1 MAKLLQEIRI
11 TVFGNTRELHFADT
25 EDIHRWLDAEE
36 PCWPNA
42 QSRIKNSQ
50 LNQIWGE
57 QVGCFSNIR
66 TYVKKFEAS
75 IAQEDENGGAE
86 NFSFLNKWFQKLV
99 RGTVLTSDHAYYPVI
114 AELVESN
121 IEAAAY
127 VLGAA
132 RSDGD
137 QQLKGWFAANQFPIQ
152 ALNALILNRGKTEK
166 SADWLAPQRKELGQL
181 KSDYQTK
188 LNELRAVFNEQIRA
202 NTEQHRQEGVAQEQR
217 QSDWGRWKTELSEE
231 WVKLKKVY
239 DEQLALQAPTQ
250 YWSQRAKTH
259 RSIAIGF
266 AIAFGLALTG
276 GVAAFVCWAMPG
288 LLNAAGNKDASV
300 LLTLAP
306 LLVPVFASIWVL
318 KILSRLLSEN
328 LQLMRDA
335 RERETMVKTFLA
347 LMRDD
352 QSGKA
357 LVQDND
363 RILILHA
370 LFRPSSLSA
379 VDDAP
384 PVHWFDILTNKVGQ
398 K

>member
-11 TVFGNTRELHFADT
+11 TVFGDTRALHFTDT
-25 EDIHRWLDAEE
+25 EDIIRWLDVEE
-36 PCWPNA
+36 PNWQKSHSSISSP
-42 QSRIKNSQ
+42 Q
-50 LNQIWGE
+50 LKQIWDE
-57 QVGCFSNIR
+57 QIGCYSGIR
-66 TYVKKFEAS
+66 TYVNQFDAAA
-75 IAQEDENGGAE
+75 AQNNKDATNQNLAV
-86 NFSFLNKWFQKLV
+86 LNRHFAQLV
-99 RGTVLTSDHAYYPVI
+99 QGTALTSDHAYYPVI
-114 AELVESN
+114 AELIESDL
-121 IEAAAY
+121 EAAAY
-127 VLGAA
+127 VLTTA
-132 RSDGD
+132 RSDGE
-137 QQLKGWFAANQFPIQ
+137 QRLRGWLQNERFPIHV
-152 ALNALILNRGKTEK
+152 LGRLVLSRGKTKK
-166 SADWLAPQRKELGQL
+166 SADWLAPQRKELGLL
-181 KSDYQTK
+181 KSDYQAK
-188 LNELRAVFNEQIRA
+188 LNELRATFDEQTEAI
-202 NTEQHRQEGVAQEQR
+202 TEQHRQEGVAHEQR
-217 QSDWGRWKTELSEE
+217 QSDWGRWRKELSEE
-231 WVKLKKVY
+231 WSKLKKVY

-259 RSIAIGF
+259 RSTAIGF
-266 AIAFGLALTG
+266 AIVFGLVLTG

-288 LLNAAGNKDASV
+288 LQNAAGNKDASV

-384 PVHWFDILTNKVGQ
+384 PVHWFDILTNKVSQ

>member
-1 MAKLLQEIRI
+1 MAKLLQEIRV
-11 TVFGNTRELHFADT
+11 TVFGDTRELHFTST
-25 EDIHRWLDAEE
+25 EDIIRWLDAEQ
-36 PCWPNA
+36 PNWQKGHSSISSPQLSQIWDEQIRCFSGIRTHVNQFDAYTA
-42 QSRIKNSQ
+42 QNNKDAANQNLAI
-50 LNQIWGE
+50 LNQH
-57 QVGCFSNIR
+57 F
-66 TYVKKFEAS
+66 
-75 IAQEDENGGAE
+75 AQ
-86 NFSFLNKWFQKLV
+86 LV
-99 RGTVLTSDHAYYPVI
+99 QGTVLTSDHAHYPVI
-114 AELVESN
+114 AELIESDL
-121 IEAAAY
+121 EAAAY
-127 VLGAA
+127 VLTTA
-132 RSDGD
+132 RSDGE
-137 QQLKGWFAANQFPIQ
+137 QRLKEWLRNERLPIHV
-152 ALNALILNRGKTEK
+152 LGRLVLSRGKTKK
-166 SADWLAPQRKELGQL
+166 SADWRAPQRKELGQL
-181 KSDYQTK
+181 KSDYQAK
-188 LNELRAVFNEQIRA
+188 LNELRATFDEQTEAI
-202 NTEQHRQEGVAQEQR
+202 TEQHRQEGAAHEQR
-217 QSDWGRWKTELSEE
+217 QSDWGQWKKDLSEE

-239 DEQLALQAPTQ
+239 DEQLALEAPTH
-250 YWSQRAKTH
+250 YWSQRADAH
-259 RSIAIGF
+259 RSTAIKF
-266 AIAFGLALTG
+266 AIAFGFVLTG
-276 GVAAFVCWAMPG
+276 GVTTFVCWAMPG

-384 PVHWFDILTNKVGQ
+384 PVHWFDILTNKVSS

>member
-11 TVFGNTRELHFADT
+11 TVFGGTRELHFTDT
-25 EDIHRWLDAEE
+25 EDIVRWLDAEE
-36 PCWPNA
+36 PCWPANGPHPRHHRLNETWGA
-42 QSRIKNSQ
+42 QATS
-50 LNQIWGE
+50 LWG
-57 QVGCFSNIR
+57 IR
-66 TYVKKFEAS
+66 THTQEYEKC
-75 IAQEDENGGAE
+75 IARNDKSAAKQYLATLIE
-86 NFSFLNKWFQKLV
+86 LFQRV
-99 RGTVLTSDHAYYPVI
+99 AQGTLLTSDHAYYPVI
-114 AELVESN
+114 AELVV
-121 IEAAAY
+121 IDIDAAAY
-127 VLGAA
+127 VLTAA
-132 RSDGD
+132 RVDAA
-137 QQLKGWFAANQFPIQ
+137 QLLEVLFREKQFPFQ
-152 ALNALILNRGKTEK
+152 ALNGLILGREK
-166 SADWLAPQRKELGQL
+166 IRSVDWLAPQRKELGQL
-181 KSDYQTK
+181 QADYQAK
-188 LNELRAVFNEQIRA
+188 LNELRAVFDEQTGTI
-202 NTEQHRQEGVAQEQR
+202 TEQHRQAEEAHKQRHDHWEG
-217 QSDWGRWKTELSEE
+217 WKKELGEE
-231 WVKLKKVY
+231 WTKLKKVY

-266 AIAFGLALTG
+266 AIAFGLFLMG

-288 LLNAAGNKDASV
+288 LLKAADNKDVSV
-300 LLTLAP
+300 LLTLSP

-384 PVHWFDILTNKVGQ
+384 PVHWFDILTNKVGS